1 MPAAFSRLQLAAAL
15 LEYDNDPD
23 DPHAPRRLAKESAI
37 FAHLRRNPAARPH
50 VASRKSDYLVSE
62 TGSIAKKES
71 ASNTRRSRTSRTS
84 DGILRNPFGADDYS
98 EYDEE
103 RRDEGTELEV
113 DLASWGLD
121 AFIPKDKSK
130 SKGKAK
136 QPTPPAIVSVQSH
149 KPSTNHDPTTSPRRA
164 LGASRS
170 LSVGG
175 NLDYFGGDAEPSA
188 RMPSSLVDEHRRR
201 SFSTP
206 LELAG
211 MQSSNISYSPQR
223 RRAASQSSISA
234 LQPPSIPFPSVVDSS
249 MPLDPRPLRDQPTED
264 NEYSSRS
271 RVVSNGTLET
281 ALRSD
286 NPFELGL
293 PSRMS
298 RFDPKAAA
306 HTRTMSNATIGSRM
320 LLDNDG
326 LSVSSGDLEHDRPY
340 STMELL
346 RPKVLVMPS
355 PLQPI
360 SMNTPQDSNRAHDG
374 FELSTDG
381 PPLPPGARSSRASLS
396 LSAFEAPPIA
406 SNSFTPNPVADLSL
420 SQKTFRGTLMVN
432 GERDILDMDRELP
445 RATEEGEQAQ
455 LNSLGVDETFQMS
468 LLEEEYSKP
477 SRPAGKLYGKSL
489 IDDLENRKAQMRS
502 KQRVFT
508 GDQRPSMMARNL
520 QRASTLIDPASL
532 QARPTNQRLNSYG
545 SQEPKQTVVNR
556 NSVNIKPLLN
566 FEDGSKA
573 LQPSTSANR
582 NIGARSVFGVDTLWE
597 REMAKLHEM
606 QASEKI
612 ESEQRIRREEE
623 EAKKKAE
630 KEHRRKRKRKG
641 KGGNNANEKEQSDAE
656 PRSVTLPLLP
666 DVRQVVRK
674 TSPRPSD
681 NESTSES
688 DDVAEIA
695 GRNTEGASVGWHAGS
710 SDEEDNKIRRTTGT
724 GPRYPLHARKA
735 SDPQPRDSEDEPFAT
750 TLRRTTRL
758 RPPHERTSDDED
770 EPLVSVLRKT
780 KIPNL
785 PSMDINFDGPPSNA
799 RAGADDE
806 DDQPLGLRASRLV
819 GSSGAD
825 DDDRPLAY
833 HPEQQRRTQ
842 YQMLAHHHQQQQQHM
857 IHAQL
862 QNSLFFNQ
870 SMMGSGFFVSPMM
883 NPMALMQPPVPI
895 PSPPPI
901 HDEAK
906 LVRVDRWRRDVT
918 VDGEP

>member
-15 LEYDNDPD
+15 LGTFYLSLTYNVLSLSVYVAEYDNDPD

-37 FAHLRRNPAARPH
+37 FAHLRENPAARPH
-50 VASRKSDYLVSE
+50 LASRKSDYLVSE

-103 RRDEGTELEV
+103 RRDDGAELEV

-149 KPSTNHDPTTSPRRA
+149 KPSTNHDSTTTSPRRA

-175 NLDYFGGDAEPSA
+175 NLDYFGRDAEC
-188 RMPSSLVDEHRRR
+188 RPSSLVDEYRRR

-211 MQSSNISYSPQR
+211 MQSSGISHSPQR

-234 LQPPSIPFPSVVDSS
+234 LQPTSIPFPSAVDSY
-249 MPLDPRPLRDQPTED
+249 MPLDSRPFLDEPTED
-264 NEYSSRS
+264 KEYSSRR

-281 ALRSD
+281 VLRSD

-306 HTRTMSNATIGSRM
+306 HARTMSNATMGSRM

-326 LSVSSGDLEHDRPY
+326 LSVSSGDPDHDRPY

-360 SMNTPQDSNRAHDG
+360 SMNTPQDNNRARDG

-381 PPLPPGARSSRASLS
+381 PPLPPGARSSRGSMS
-396 LSAFEAPPIA
+396 VFEAPPIA

-432 GERDILDMDRELP
+432 GERDILNMDQELP
-445 RATEEGEQAQ
+445 RATEEGEKAQ

-468 LLEEEYSKP
+468 LPEEEYSKP

-489 IDDLENRKAQMRS
+489 IDDLEDRKAHMRS
-502 KQRVFT
+502 KQR
-508 GDQRPSMMARNL
+508 
-520 QRASTLIDPASL
+520 
-532 QARPTNQRLNSYG
+532 
-545 SQEPKQTVVNR
+545 
-556 NSVNIKPLLN
+556 
-566 FEDGSKA
+566 
-573 LQPSTSANR
+573 
-582 NIGARSVFGVDTLWE
+582 
-597 REMAKLHEM
+597 
-606 QASEKI
+606 
-612 ESEQRIRREEE
+612 
-623 EAKKKAE
+623 
-630 KEHRRKRKRKG
+630 
-641 KGGNNANEKEQSDAE
+641 
-656 PRSVTLPLLP
+656 
-666 DVRQVVRK
+666 
-674 TSPRPSD
+674 
-681 NESTSES
+681 
-688 DDVAEIA
+688 
-695 GRNTEGASVGWHAGS
+695 
-710 SDEEDNKIRRTTGT
+710 
-724 GPRYPLHARKA
+724 
-735 SDPQPRDSEDEPFAT
+735 
-750 TLRRTTRL
+750 
-758 RPPHERTSDDED
+758 
-770 EPLVSVLRKT
+770 
-780 KIPNL
+780 
-785 PSMDINFDGPPSNA
+785 
-799 RAGADDE
+799 
-806 DDQPLGLRASRLV
+806 
-819 GSSGAD
+819 
-825 DDDRPLAY
+825 
-833 HPEQQRRTQ
+833 
-842 YQMLAHHHQQQQQHM
+842 
-857 IHAQL
+857 
-862 QNSLFFNQ
+862 
-870 SMMGSGFFVSPMM
+870 
-883 NPMALMQPPVPI
+883 
-895 PSPPPI
+895 
-901 HDEAK
+901 
-906 LVRVDRWRRDVT
+906 
-918 VDGEP
+918 